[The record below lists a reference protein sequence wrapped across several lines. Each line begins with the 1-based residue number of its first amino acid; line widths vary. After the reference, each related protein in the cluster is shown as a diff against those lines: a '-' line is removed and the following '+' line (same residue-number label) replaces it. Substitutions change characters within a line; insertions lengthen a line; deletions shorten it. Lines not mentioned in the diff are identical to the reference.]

1 MRYLFFLVSLV
12 FSFACIA
19 QTTLNVQM
27 EGETSG
33 NKFLRVYHGDNGF
46 DLWGKEKYKFSHE
59 NEQKGPKKLE
69 LLYIS
74 NGGKILQKGTFWIE
88 DQEYFLTG
96 KVSEGTSWTLL
107 PVHPFTQI
115 TDSISQSFGI
125 EKKELILRHLS
136 TLVGLDQL
144 NAYKS
149 EFTDEELVAALEL
162 VPENLRQAWE
172 YDEIQTYLRLNR
184 STRAKIGLPAPDFSL
199 ESTSG
204 QQFVLSEQ
212 QGKYVLLEFSF
223 TGCRGCIL
231 ALPELKKL
239 HNELGDQVQIVS
251 LWRDRTRE
259 TWLNS
264 QVEHKSQITW
274 ANVWDPNAFAASLF
288 DVEIWPTYVLI
299 DPEGRVK
306 SIWSWARKGNYLTKK
321 IHREMS
327 L

>member
-1 MRYLFFLVSLV
+1 MRLLFTLFFLSSIA
-12 FSFACIA
+12 SFA
-19 QTTLNVQM
+19 QTTLNLEM

-33 NKFLRVYHGDNGF
+33 NKFLRVIHGDNGF

-59 NEQKGPKKLE
+59 NGQKGPKKLE
-69 LLYIS
+69 LLYVS
-74 NGGKILQKGTFWIE
+74 NGGKILQEGTFWIE

-96 KVSEGTSWTLL
+96 NVSEGASWALL

-115 TDSISQSFGI
+115 TDSIAQSVGI

-136 TLVGLDQL
+136 TLVGLEQL

-162 VPENLRQAWE
+162 VPENLRKVWE
-172 YDEIQTYLRLNR
+172 YDEIQTYLTLNQ

-199 ESTSG
+199 ESKSG
-204 QQFVLSEQ
+204 EQFVLSEQ
-212 QGKYVLLEFSF
+212 KGKYVLLEFSF

-239 HNELGDQVQIVS
+239 HEELGSQIQIVS

-259 TWLNS
+259 VWLNS
-264 QVEHKSQITW
+264 QAEHKSQITW
-274 ANVWDPNAFAASLF
+274 TNVWDPNAFAASLF
-288 DVEIWPTYVLI
+288 DIEIWPTYVLI
-299 DPEGRVK
+299 DPEGRVQ
-306 SIWSWARKGNYLTKK
+306 SQWSSWYKKGNFLTKK
-321 IHREMS
+321 IQREIA